1 MGELWQMGAIELAT
15 AIRQQTTSSREVVE
29 AHLARI
35 DAVNPAVNAV
45 TVTLADAARA
55 AADAA
60 DTALARGDAVGPLH
74 GLPFTVKETVDCA
87 GSATTWG
94 VTAFV
99 AANPT
104 EDAPAVHHLRAAGA
118 LPLARTNSPD
128 FALRWHTENALR
140 GATRNPWETGRTAG
154 GSSGG
159 EAAALAT
166 GMTPLGVGSDL
177 GGSLRWPSCCCGT
190 ATLRPTL
197 GRIPM
202 ATSIEPANAPLS
214 MQLMA
219 VQGPMARHVRD
230 LRLALQIMSRPSARD
245 PWYAAVPLLGEAIG
259 PPVRVAVVEDPM
271 GEPPHPDVA
280 AGVRAAAEA
289 LADAGYAVE
298 EARPPDVSTAVEL
311 WGRLVLAEVRRM
323 WPLLE
328 QLVSAD
334 AARFLGH
341 TFDNIPPADHEGY
354 AAGFTARQGL
364 ARAWSL
370 FQADHPLVL
379 GPVAT
384 DLPFEVG
391 ADLEG
396 PEAVDGILRSLA
408 LTVTVNL
415 LGLPAAAVPAGE
427 AGGLPRGVQ
436 VIGARYREDLCLDAA
451 DAIEARLGV
460 LTPIDPRT

>member
-35 DAVNPAVNAV
+35 EAVNPAVNAV

-60 DTALARGDAVGPLH
+60 DTALARGDAIGPLH

-245 PWYAAVPLLGEAIG
+245 P
-259 PPVRVAVVEDPM
+259 
-271 GEPPHPDVA
+271 
-280 AGVRAAAEA
+280 
-289 LADAGYAVE
+289 
-298 EARPPDVSTAVEL
+298 
-311 WGRLVLAEVRRM
+311 
-323 WPLLE
+323 
-328 QLVSAD
+328 
-334 AARFLGH
+334 
-341 TFDNIPPADHEGY
+341 
-354 AAGFTARQGL
+354 
-364 ARAWSL
+364 
-370 FQADHPLVL
+370 
-379 GPVAT
+379 
-384 DLPFEVG
+384 
-391 ADLEG
+391 
-396 PEAVDGILRSLA
+396 
-408 LTVTVNL
+408 
-415 LGLPAAAVPAGE
+415 
-427 AGGLPRGVQ
+427 
-436 VIGARYREDLCLDAA
+436 
-451 DAIEARLGV
+451 
-460 LTPIDPRT
+460 